1 MADDF
6 AIVCGSLGFFG
17 MIFAL
22 IAFMRYMAY
31 RETLALAEKNLV
43 RGQVRGDDS
52 GTLRGGIITAAIGM
66 ALCLGLWPI
75 GFMISGARGWLPLG
89 LGPWML
95 VGLLP
100 LFIGLGQIL
109 YYVLTRPEKK
119 KENGATP
126 PPPVVPPASE

>member
-22 IAFMRYMAY
+22 VAFLRYMAY
-31 RETLALAEKNLV
+31 RETLALADKGLV
-43 RGQVRGDDS
+43 RGQVRGENTGS
-52 GTLRGGIITAAIGM
+52 LRWGITWAAIGM

-75 GFMISGARGWLPLG
+75 GFYIGGARGVPLG

-95 VGLLP
+95 VGLIP
-100 LFIGLGQIL
+100 LFLGLGQIL
-109 YYVLTRPEKK
+109 FYVLTRPEKK
-119 KENGATP
+119 PNSSTP
-126 PPPVVPPASE
+126 PPPVVPPAGE

>member
-43 RGQVRGDDS
+43 RGSVRGDDS
-52 GTLRGGIITAAIGM
+52 GTLRTGVITAAVGM

-75 GFMISGARGWLPLG
+75 GFLANMPFGF
-89 LGPWML
+89 GPWM
-95 VGLLP
+95 VIGLLP
-100 LFIGLGQIL
+100 LFIGLGLIL
-109 YYVLTRPEKK
+109 IYVLMRPEKK
-119 KENGATP
+119 QTDSTL
-126 PPPVVPPASE
+126 PPPVVPPAGE